1 MKSVNKSAKN
11 IWILPRKTRWIGRLH
26 KPTAMLCRQEW
37 TWFLNVLMMVDHH
50 NHPVMNHDSWWLI
63 ITIIVS
69 WWQILRQNNLGKMV
83 GSTGQPFSSMIGKVD
98 LESFAIA
105 TQFLGMRIMMIMM
118 LSTMGKITIIPTLQ
132 RCRKVSSLGFRC
144 GRWDGRQFLPF
155 QPAKE

>member
-1 MKSVNKSAKN
+1 MSG
-11 IWILPRKTRWIGRLH
+11 WIYLQILVFGNWWTSSSWWSFIPRMTQWIGRLH

-105 TQFLGMRIMMIMM
+105 TQFLGRRIMMIMM
-118 LSTMGKITIIPTLQ
+118 LSTMGRITII
-132 RCRKVSSLGFRC
+132 RKDSHL
-144 GRWDGRQFLPF
+144 
-155 QPAKE
+155 AKMP